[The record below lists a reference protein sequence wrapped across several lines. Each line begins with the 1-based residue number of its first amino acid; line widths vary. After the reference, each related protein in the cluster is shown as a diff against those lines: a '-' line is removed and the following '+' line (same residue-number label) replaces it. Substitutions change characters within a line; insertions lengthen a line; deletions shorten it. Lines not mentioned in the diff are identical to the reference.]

1 MSTNKLFTVVGV
13 STLNGVCKVRFA
25 NDPTRVKVLAH
36 NGHTDIVMIQLDEPS
51 TKLDAALFIQELEE
65 FSNPVAQQTI
75 ADFIDSESGTK
86 PKRANKKTASELR
99 AELSAIESA
108 ESVDPE
114 AETQNGAAETEC
126 QFNPLTDMEPALF

>member
-1 MSTNKLFTVVGV
+1 MSTSKLFTVVGV

-65 FSNPVAQQTI
+65 FANPVAQQTI
-75 ADFIDSESGTK
+75 ADFIDAESGTT
-86 PKRANKKTASELR
+86 PKRASKKTASELR
-99 AELSAIESA
+99 AELSAIEPDNYSAA
-108 ESVDPE
+108 ESLPADE
-114 AETQNGAAETEC
+114 SEHQC
-126 QFNPLTDMEPALF
+126 NPLTDMEPAPF